1 MIVPPFTAIAV
12 MIPFDWRVCLDVLN
26 TDVTVLFVQKS
37 CLEPNGFVF
46 LLQLEVKSETIK
58 SNFPPRP
65 FIIPHFQFLAVAP
78 AVPEK
83 LIVAS
88 EIVNPDS

>member
-1 MIVPPFTAIAV
+1 MKMKTNPKDPTFYNATHDI
-12 MIPFDWRVCLDVLN
+12 N
-26 TDVTVLFVQKS
+26 
-37 CLEPNGFVF
+37 E
-46 LLQLEVKSETIK
+46 
-58 SNFPPRP
+58 FPPRP